1 MKFKKKQEIKKPP
14 EVKTKEVFSM
24 QDSIELQK
32 QGWVIVSIKSA
43 QGVNLKTWT
52 LKKG

>member
-1 MKFKKKQEIKKPP
+1 MKFKKINKP
-14 EVKTKEVFSM
+14 EVKKVETKEVFSM

-32 QGWVIVSIKSA
+32 KGWVIVSIKSA
-43 QGVNLKTWT
+43 QGANPKTWT